1 VDGRVKRFS
10 SESEAIDRVI
20 ELLAPFTI
28 EVRREIELD
37 SGLRFD
43 LGVLL
48 TNNEW
53 APIEVKPFD
62 DPPNQAALLDAITQ
76 AASYADEM
84 QYPVF
89 IGPIVGKPLELSNG
103 VSDNRVAQAHLL
115 AGRMNV
121 GFVYERPVTGSG
133 VQGGLML
140 RGQNL
145 VGWDGKETRFSQ
157 LFQKINRYRVKRG
170 SQWLS
175 T

>member
-1 VDGRVKRFS
+1 M
-10 SESEAIDRVI
+10 
-20 ELLAPFTI
+20 
-28 EVRREIELD
+28 EVRHEIELG

-48 TNNEW
+48 TNNAW
-53 APIEVKPFD
+53 ASIEVKPFD

-103 VSDNRVAQAHLL
+103 VSESRLAQAHLL
-115 AGRMNV
+115 AGRLNV
-121 GFVYERPVTGSG
+121 GFVYERPNAHRGI
-133 VQGGLML
+133 QGGLLL

-157 LFQKINRYRVKRG
+157 LFQTINQYRVRRG

-175 T
+175 A